1 MISFFD
7 EISTE
12 LLDIIATYGIQPYA
26 YLPENTQAGY
36 SLIDLGR
43 RRFDPLSQDYAFL
56 SDRYTSNAVI
66 ALTDELL
73 HKPLFQGLMGAMAKH
88 YQQPASRWRINLAI
102 PRRLMGYMN
111 WKALTSCQEAG
122 LDPKQVVSCQ
132 GKLVHNGRDWSL
144 QIHAFQVKD
153 AQGQLKWL
161 RRRA

>member
-1 MISFFD
+1 
-7 EISTE
+7 
-12 LLDIIATYGIQPYA
+12 
-26 YLPENTQAGY
+26 
-36 SLIDLGR
+36 
-43 RRFDPLSQDYAFL
+43 
-56 SDRYTSNAVI
+56 
-66 ALTDELL
+66 
-73 HKPLFQGLMGAMAKH
+73 MGAMAKH